1 MSPSDFANL
10 SAGDILLIIR
20 NLGDW
25 IFVFGLAIAVIMILG
40 GGIMFVTAAGD
51 PGRLS
56 TARKLLLWTVIG
68 VVVMVFARGILA
80 VLVSLV
86 GA

>member
-51 PGRLS
+51 PGRIS

-68 VVVMVFARGILA
+68 VVVIVFARGILA